1 MLTPQ
6 QLEIIL
12 NGYYIKGFEALP
24 GFALCFGESIN
35 LTWLAGA
42 SVWRHAWRDG
52 SHCLSAGQRFEKS
65 TELKCGSSR
74 PRRHQSPKSTI

>member
-6 QLEIIL
+6 QLEIIS

-35 LTWLAGA
+35 LT
-42 SVWRHAWRDG
+42 
-52 SHCLSAGQRFEKS
+52 
-65 TELKCGSSR
+65 
-74 PRRHQSPKSTI
+74 